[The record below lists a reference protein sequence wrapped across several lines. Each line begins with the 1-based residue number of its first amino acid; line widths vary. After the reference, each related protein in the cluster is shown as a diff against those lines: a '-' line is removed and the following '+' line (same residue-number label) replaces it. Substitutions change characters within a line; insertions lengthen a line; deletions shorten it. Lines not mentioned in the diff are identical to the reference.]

1 MSSKLADS
9 VQLDFEQIKQIIPQ
23 RFPFLMLD
31 RVVELEPGVRAVGV
45 KNLTGNEWFYQG
57 HFPKK
62 AITPGA
68 MICEAIAQTGIVF
81 FHINSASRN
90 LFQNDGENQKS
101 TSSPGITGFTAEE
114 SPGRANARD
123 VTYLLGSLKIRFI
136 EPVWPGDQLRIEVT
150 PIKLTASA
158 GILNAE
164 VRVADRI
171 VAKGEFGLA
180 VKENSAF

>member
-1 MSSKLADS
+1 MSSS
-9 VQLDFEQIKQIIPQ
+9 VVVPAQLDFEQIKQIIPQ

-31 RVVELEPGVRAVGV
+31 RVVEIEPGVRVVGL

-57 HFPKK
+57 HFPKR

-90 LFQNDGENQKS
+90 LFQNDREKEELISSLGTTGLTGEDH
-101 TSSPGITGFTAEE
+101 
-114 SPGRANARD
+114 PGRANSRD

-136 EPVWPGDQLRIEVT
+136 EPVWPGDQLRIEIT
-150 PIKLTASA
+150 PIKLTISA
-158 GILNAE
+158 AILNAE
-164 VRVADRI
+164 VRVEDRV

-180 VKENSAF
+180 AKDNDTL

>member
-1 MSSKLADS
+1 MLSEASIPT
-9 VQLDFEQIKQIIPQ
+9 QLDFEQIKAIIPQ

-31 RVVELEPGVRAVGV
+31 RVVEIEPGVRVLGL

-81 FHINSASRN
+81 FHVTQPN
-90 LFQNDGENQKS
+90 L
-101 TSSPGITGFTAEE
+101 
-114 SPGRANARD
+114 RD

-150 PIKLTASA
+150 PIKLTSNA

-164 VRVADRI
+164 VRVEDRT
-171 VAKGEFGLA
+171 VAKGEFALA
-180 VKENSAF
+180 AKENGSL

>member
-1 MSSKLADS
+1 MLNSAPVLA
-9 VQLDFEQIKQIIPQ
+9 QLDFEQIKQIIPQ

-31 RVVELEPGVRAVGV
+31 RVVEIEPGVRVVGL

-81 FHINSASRN
+81 FHVT
-90 LFQNDGENQKS
+90 Q
-101 TSSPGITGFTAEE
+101 PGH
-114 SPGRANARD
+114 RD

-150 PIKLTASA
+150 PIKLTSNA

-164 VRVADRI
+164 VKMEDRT
-171 VAKGEFGLA
+171 VAKGEFALA
-180 VKENSAF
+180 AKENGSL

>member
-1 MSSKLADS
+1 MSSKLATPL
-9 VQLDFEQIKQIIPQ
+9 QLDFEQIKQIIPQ

-31 RVVELEPGVRAVGV
+31 RVVEIEPGTRVVGL

-81 FHINSASRN
+81 FHVT
-90 LFQNDGENQKS
+90 QGND
-101 TSSPGITGFTAEE
+101 
-114 SPGRANARD
+114 RD
-123 VTYLLGSLKIRFI
+123 VTYLLGSLKIRFL

-150 PIKLTASA
+150 PLKLTSNA
-158 GILNAE
+158 GILNADVKVE
-164 VRVADRI
+164 DRT
-171 VAKGEFGLA
+171 VAKGEFALA
-180 VKENSAF
+180 AKDNDLL

>member
-1 MSSKLADS
+1 MPT
-9 VQLDFEQIKQIIPQ
+9 QLDFEQIKQIIPQ

-31 RVVELEPGVRAVGV
+31 RVVEIEPGVRVVGL

-68 MICEAIAQTGIVF
+68 MISEAIAQTGIIF
-81 FHINSASRN
+81 FHA
-90 LFQNDGENQKS
+90 
-101 TSSPGITGFTAEE
+101 TSPRSGV
-114 SPGRANARD
+114 D

-136 EPVWPGDQLRIEVT
+136 QPVWPGDQMRIEVT
-150 PIKLTASA
+150 PIKLTSTA
-158 GILNAE
+158 GILNAKVTVE
-164 VRVADRI
+164 NRV

-180 VKENSAF
+180 AKDNSAFL